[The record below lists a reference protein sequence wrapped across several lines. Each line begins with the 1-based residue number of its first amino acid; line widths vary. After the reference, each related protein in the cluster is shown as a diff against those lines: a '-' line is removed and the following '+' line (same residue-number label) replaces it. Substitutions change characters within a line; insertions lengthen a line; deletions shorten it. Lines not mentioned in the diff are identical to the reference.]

1 MSVLARTE
9 EIRRSAEGYGRV
21 ADSTLDV
28 AQGVGAAVKSL
39 AAAISDPA
47 VSTAVGA
54 ASVALLRELQLVG
67 GAFAYGQSQLGASAD
82 AYDRTDAAAADHLHG
97 VISRAR

>member
-1 MSVLARTE
+1 MSVLARTGE
-9 EIRRSAEGYGRV
+9 LRRSADGYGRV
-21 ADSTLDV
+21 ADATLDV
-28 AQGVGAAVKSL
+28 ARDVGDAAKAL

-67 GAFAYGQSQLGASAD
+67 GAFAYSRSQLGDSAD
-82 AYDRTDAAAADHLHG
+82 AYDRTDEAAATHLHQVVPG
-97 VISRAR
+97 AS